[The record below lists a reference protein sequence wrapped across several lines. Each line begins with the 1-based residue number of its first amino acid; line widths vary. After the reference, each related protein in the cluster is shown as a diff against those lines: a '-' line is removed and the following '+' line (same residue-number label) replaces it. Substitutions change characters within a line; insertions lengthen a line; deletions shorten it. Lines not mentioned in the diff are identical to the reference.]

1 MLSLA
6 AHLGLLEP
14 GCFGRGLPACR
25 AGLDGGGDNQ
35 RGLDGG
41 AEGVITSDAQSTAS
55 LINGMLLCAE
65 MLIASLVHPFVFPPE
80 DYAPNL
86 LLGPAYNARRPG
98 DGHLGPSLGA
108 TMASKVHGPSLHA
121 ALLEALIPK
130 DVAEHV
136 RQASWGVL
144 NPQQLGMT
152 PQHRRLYSGS
162 DLADGGGSPGRHAS
176 PGPLLYTPPSKAKPD
191 GYFEYPSAGARGDG
205 AARGAL
211 RGAGTAGTAAAGSPS
226 SETSEAG
233 AAAGGLPA
241 GAAAAASA
249 AAAAAAAA
257 AADGADGAGAGASA
271 GAGGAAGEGEGDGE
285 SMAHELR
292 RRMEGLRLVVLGW
305 VNRDG

>member
-1 MLSLA
+1 
-6 AHLGLLEP
+6 
-14 GCFGRGLPACR
+14 
-25 AGLDGGGDNQ
+25 
-35 RGLDGG
+35 
-41 AEGVITSDAQSTAS
+41 
-55 LINGMLLCAE
+55 MLLCAE
-65 MLIASLVHPFVFPPE
+65 MFIASLVHPFVFPPE

-86 LLGPAYNARRPG
+86 LLGPAYERRSS

-108 TMASKVHGPSLHA
+108 TMTSGPSLHA

-162 DLADGGGSPGRHAS
+162 DGGGSPGRHAS
-176 PGPLLYTPPSKAKPD
+176 PGPLLYTPPGKAKPD

-211 RGAGTAGTAAAGSPS
+211 RGAGTAAAGSPA

-233 AAAGGLPA
+233 AAAGA
-241 GAAAAASA
+241 VSASA
-249 AAAAAAAA
+249 AAGAGAA
-257 AADGADGAGAGASA
+257 GADGAGAGAGADA
-271 GAGGAAGEGEGDGE
+271 GAGAAGGDGDGE

-292 RRMEGLRLVVLGW
+292 RRMEELKLVVLGW

>member
-1 MLSLA
+1 
-6 AHLGLLEP
+6 
-14 GCFGRGLPACR
+14 
-25 AGLDGGGDNQ
+25 
-35 RGLDGG
+35 
-41 AEGVITSDAQSTAS
+41 
-55 LINGMLLCAE
+55 MLLCAE
-65 MLIASLVHPFVFPPE
+65 MFIASLVHPFVFPPE

-86 LLGPAYNARRPG
+86 LLGPAYERRSS

-108 TMASKVHGPSLHA
+108 TTMSSGPSLHA

-162 DLADGGGSPGRHAS
+162 DAGGSPGRHAS
-176 PGPLLYTPPSKAKPD
+176 PGPLLYTPPGKAQPD

-211 RGAGTAGTAAAGSPS
+211 RGAGVTAGAAAAGSPA

-233 AAAGGLPA
+233 AAAGA
-241 GAAAAASA
+241 VAARA

-257 AADGADGAGAGASA
+257 SAAGAGAAAAAAAGEGDGAGAG
-271 GAGGAAGEGEGDGE
+271 E
-285 SMAHELR
+285 SMGHELR
-292 RRMEGLRLVVLGW
+292 RRMEELKLVVLGW